1 MVSLLIRQHR
11 PWVTRQPNAAV
22 ADAGPVAPVGLPMAM
37 VVARTMAQAQTVK
50 ADPVTGVL
58 AIQPVS
64 AWIGLGANLGEAVKQ
79 LEQALAS
86 LAQLPH
92 THVVKR
98 SSFYKTAP
106 VDSSGPDYTN
116 GVAEIKTG
124 LSPLDLLQQLQK
136 IEQTAG
142 RERPYRNA
150 PRTLDLDLLLYG
162 PLQLQTPELTLPHPR
177 MMERAFVLHP
187 LHEIAPQWVSPAQL
201 AAVAHQAIQ
210 KMQ

>member
-1 MVSLLIRQHR
+1 
-11 PWVTRQPNAAV
+11 
-22 ADAGPVAPVGLPMAM
+22 
-37 VVARTMAQAQTVK
+37 MAQALPGK
-50 ADPVTGVL
+50 ANPHKAPTM
-58 AIQPVS
+58 QPVR
-64 AWIGLGANLGEAVKQ
+64 AWIGLGANLGDAVAQ
-79 LEQALAS
+79 LDQALAS
-86 LAQLPH
+86 LAQVPH
-92 THVVKR
+92 TQVVKR

-116 GVAEIKTG
+116 GVAEIRTG
-124 LSPLDLLQQLQK
+124 LSPLDLLHQLQK
-136 IEQTAG
+136 IEQAAG

-162 PLQLQTPELTLPHPR
+162 PLRLQTPELALPHPR